1 MRPRTQPLPGPRT
14 LRASCR
20 QRPALRDGALAL
32 AASVLAGPAAAHSFG
47 PVYTL
52 PLPFWMYAWG
62 AGATLLL
69 SFVLAAWW
77 LRAPRPQ
84 AAPWRRT
91 LRRPWRRPRCGPGRA
106 LTLGLLLLTLASAL
120 WGSPRAPTNLGMTL
134 FWVLFLVGGLYAA
147 ALLGD
152 GYRSLNPWATL
163 AELLARLLPRRR
175 RPPLRLGRRWRHL
188 PAVALLLGLVWLE
201 LFGRAQPLEL
211 AWLLGLY
218 TVLMLGGAALFGRA
232 RWFRHG
238 DLFALLY
245 RLLGSLAPLHWR
257 GRQLTLRPPL
267 LGAEQLRVRD
277 TGLVLL
283 LLTWLATTAFD
294 GLHQS
299 ALWHRWFFVDLYG
312 WGLRDW
318 AGSNPLAA
326 YPRMRAAFGWWNSA
340 WLLLLPLLYLAV
352 YALTMRLTRV
362 AAGSG
367 PPARELGW
375 HFAPSL
381 LPIVLAYHA
390 AHYYTLLPVQGV
402 KALTLISDPF
412 ARGWDLFGTAG
423 WLQRTVI
430 PEVETV
436 WRAQLLLIVGGHV
449 AGVWLAHRAALRIW
463 PQPAVAARSQGP
475 LLLLM
480 IGLTVGGLWLLSLP
494 PVR

>member
-1 MRPRTQPLPGPRT
+1 MRPRTQPLPGART

-91 LRRPWRRPRCGPGRA
+91 LRRPWHRPRCGPGRA
-106 LTLGLLLLTLASAL
+106 LALGLLLLTLASAL

-175 RPPLRLGRRWRHL
+175 RPPLRMGRRWRHL

-367 PPARELGW
+367 PPARQLGW

-381 LPIVLAYHA
+381 LPIALVYHM
-390 AHYYTLLPVQGV
+390 AHYYPLLLAQGP
-402 KALTLISDPF
+402 KILGLLSDPF
-412 ARGWDLFGTAG
+412 GWRWDLFGSRELLRGG
-423 WLQRTVI
+423 WTVAADSI
-430 PEVETV
+430 WHT
-436 WRAQLLLIVGGHV
+436 QLALIVGGHIV
-449 AGVWLAHRAALRIW
+449 GVYIAHLEAFRLFPGRRRAAL
-463 PQPAVAARSQGP
+463 SQLP
-475 LLLLM
+475 MLALM
-480 IGLTVGGLWLLSLP
+480 MAYTAFGLWILAQPLAG
-494 PVR
+494 